1 MSFFQ
6 RVSFD
11 MEIIYLSLCKWQSE
25 EQKLVLVSRKGDSE
39 LSSEVQ
45 YSEEHHL
52 KLLILEVGKE
62 VGKSW
67 KKTAVLQ

>member
-1 MSFFQ
+1 MSIFQ

-25 EQKLVLVSRKGDSE
+25 EQKLVLVSRKGDSK